1 MNFIKKITRT
11 FKRHKA
17 VIYMCQKNNVRNK
30 MFHTATYVSI
40 IAICVVMTGCLSS
53 REFISTEEKFSKSQK
68 ATSFHIVEK
77 GDTLFSIAWTYG
89 WDYHELADTNSI
101 AKPYTIYVGQKIDIV
116 NPPLVKNSAV
126 VSSVGKMAKWSPK
139 MEKPAKN
146 TAKPSRNAPIKP
158 SLGTQKGWKWP
169 AKGKVIGR
177 FLANDSQ
184 NKGIDIAGK
193 LGESVSAA
201 AAGTVVYA
209 GKGLRGYGNLVII
222 KHDAKFLSA
231 YAHTSRILVREKEKI
246 KAGQIIAEIGST
258 GTNRVKLHFEIRRNG
273 RPVDPLQFLPKWHT
287 GGG

>member
-1 MNFIKKITRT
+1 
-11 FKRHKA
+11 
-17 VIYMCQKNNVRNK
+17 
-30 MFHTATYVSI
+30 
-40 IAICVVMTGCLSS
+40 
-53 REFISTEEKFSKSQK
+53 
-68 ATSFHIVEK
+68 VEK

-89 WDYHELADTNSI
+89 WDYHKLASTNSI
-101 AKPYTIYVGQKIDIV
+101 AKPYTIYAGQKIDIA
-116 NPPLVKNSAV
+116 NPPLVKKSAIV
-126 VSSVGKMAKWSPK
+126 TSDGKSSKPRPK
-139 MEKPAKN
+139 QEKPA
-146 TAKPSRNAPIKP
+146 SRKVKTRQTTPNKP
-158 SLGTQKGWKWP
+158 SLTTRKGWNWP

-177 FLANDSQ
+177 FTAKNPQ

-193 LGESVSAA
+193 KGESVNAA

-273 RPVDPLQFLPKWHT
+273 RPVDPLQFLPKRRS

>member
-1 MNFIKKITRT
+1 MKFNETITCT
-11 FKRHKA
+11 FKRHKV
-17 VIYMCQKNNVRNK
+17 VIYMCQKNNFLNQ
-30 MFHTATYVSI
+30 MFQTATYVSI

-89 WDYHELADTNSI
+89 WDYHELAGTNSI
-101 AKPYTIYVGQKIDIV
+101 VKPYTIFVGQKIDIV
-116 NPPLVKNSAV
+116 NPPLVKKSAI
-126 VSSVGKMAKWSPK
+126 VSSGGKMAKWSPK
-139 MEKPAKN
+139 KEKPAKN
-146 TAKPSRNAPIKP
+146 TAKPRRKAPIKP
-158 SLGTQKGWKWP
+158 TLATQKGWEWP
-169 AKGKVIGR
+169 AKGKIIGR
-177 FLANDSQ
+177 ILAKDSQ
-184 NKGIDIAGK
+184 SKGIDIAGT